1 MFKFIEKWLNSNG
14 FYKYSDLQV
23 GGHCGCCGIWVKD
36 EILPKYWA
44 ITVCNDCQELGN
56 ESNIALNRNYKN
68 FLKSL

>member
-1 MFKFIEKWLNSNG
+1 MFKFIENWLNKSG

-44 ITVCNDCQELGN
+44 VTMCSDCIELGN
-56 ESNIALNRNYKN
+56 KPGVTVDKN
-68 FLKSL
+68 WRRFVKSI